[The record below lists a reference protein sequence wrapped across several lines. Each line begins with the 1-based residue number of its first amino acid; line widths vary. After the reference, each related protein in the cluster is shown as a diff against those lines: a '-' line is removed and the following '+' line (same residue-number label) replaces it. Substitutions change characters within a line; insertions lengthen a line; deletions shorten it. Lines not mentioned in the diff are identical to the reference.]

1 MKRIVGIAFLLIFQ
15 ALPSL
20 SKADS
25 WQPYP
30 RSKNDCEKA
39 INAVADCVQTHGEG
53 DDHCHDD
60 IYADCEKAMST
71 VFCLSNYD
79 AASCRSTQKQAQ
91 KNYLRKQKES
101 RRQKKNKPVVDDGR
115 MRYLDVSD

>member
-1 MKRIVGIAFLLIFQ
+1 MKRIAVIAFLLIFQ
-15 ALPSL
+15 VAR
-20 SKADS
+20 ADS

-39 INAVADCVQTHGEG
+39 INAVAECVQSNGEA
-53 DDHCHDD
+53 DDHCRDD
-60 IYADCEKAMST
+60 VYAACEKAMST

-91 KNYLRKQKES
+91 KIYTRKQKES
-101 RRQKKNKPVVDDGR
+101 RHQKKKPVVDDGR
-115 MRYLDVSD
+115 MRYLDVGD